1 MAAQLNDTDYPAE
14 ATLGDQSQRR
24 APFFS
29 PAKAQRRTSVAEKL
43 RLHIARRAYQL
54 YVQRGRREG
63 HALDDWLEA
72 ESMVLSQF
80 PSWADVNGGHTDEGN
95 GA

>member
-1 MAAQLNDTDYPAE
+1 MAAQLNEIDYPAE
-14 ATLGDQSQRR
+14 ATVGDQSQRR
-24 APFFS
+24 APLLS
-29 PAKAQRRTSVAEKL
+29 PAKAHRPTFAAAKL
-43 RLHIARRAYQL
+43 RLHIAQRAYQL

-63 HALDDWLEA
+63 HALDDWLDA

-80 PSWADVNGGHTDEGN
+80 ASRTDFNGGYIDEGN